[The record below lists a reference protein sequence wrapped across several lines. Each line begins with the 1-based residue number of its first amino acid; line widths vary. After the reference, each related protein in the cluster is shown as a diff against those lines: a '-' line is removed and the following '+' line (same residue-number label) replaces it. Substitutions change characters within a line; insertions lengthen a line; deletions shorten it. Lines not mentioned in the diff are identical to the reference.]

1 MQLPVCT
8 LRRKRTFRFLDN
20 ASRKWYD
27 ETTSTKGGD
36 HMKLGTN
43 LQYLRRLHGGMTQE
57 KLAERLGVSRQTIS
71 KWETGEVYPELDK
84 LLELSKLFSCT
95 LDALLKEDMA
105 PQADYYSPVSIVT
118 VPAFT
123 LGRYVII
130 SPQPENDV
138 QMYLDRWAQESGLY
152 VCQPH
157 PRQIGWDFPFVSME
171 QQNRFG
177 LRGYVAGW
185 ILPEGFEPKCP
196 GVEMYKQG
204 KAEYATITVRDPFRA
219 AFDRIPKGYQRI
231 LDFLGAN
238 GFKENHGTAFLGC
251 FEEVYEKEG
260 EVCMDIY
267 IHADCVGKGNLHTD
281 FSRDM

>member
-1 MQLPVCT
+1 
-8 LRRKRTFRFLDN
+8 
-20 ASRKWYD
+20 
-27 ETTSTKGGD
+27 
-36 HMKLGTN
+36 MKLGAN
-43 LQYLRRLHGGMTQE
+43 LQFLRKLHGNMTQE
-57 KLAERLGVSRQTIS
+57 KLAERMGVSRQTVS
-71 KWETGEVYPELDK
+71 KWETGEAIPEVDK

-105 PQADYYSPVSIVT
+105 PQVDYYSPVSIVT

-123 LGRYVII
+123 LGRYVNI

-138 QMYLDRWAQESGLY
+138 QMYLDKWAKGSGLY
-152 VCQPH
+152 EHTPK

-185 ILPEGFEPKCP
+185 LLPEGFEPKCP
-196 GVEMYKQG
+196 GVETYKQD
-204 KAEYATITVRDPFRA
+204 ESQYAKITVHNPFQA

-231 LDFLGAN
+231 LEYLGAN
-238 GFKENHGTAFLGC
+238 GFKENHGAEFLGC
-251 FEEVYEKEG
+251 FEEVYEKDG
-260 EVCMDIY
+260 ETYMDIY

-281 FSRDM
+281 FSRELR

>member
-1 MQLPVCT
+1 
-8 LRRKRTFRFLDN
+8 
-20 ASRKWYD
+20 
-27 ETTSTKGGD
+27 
-36 HMKLGTN
+36 MKLGSN
-43 LQYLRRLHGGMTQE
+43 LQYLRKLHGNMTQE
-57 KLAERLGVSRQTIS
+57 KLAERMGVSRQTVS
-71 KWETGEVYPELDK
+71 KWETGEAVPDVDK
-84 LLELSKLFSCT
+84 LLELGKLFSCT

-138 QMYLDRWAQESGLY
+138 QAYLDRWANYSGLY
-152 VCQPH
+152 EFESH

-185 ILPEGFEPKCP
+185 ILPDGFEPKCP
-196 GVEMYKQG
+196 GVETYKQG
-204 KAEYATITVRDPFRA
+204 EAQYAKITIYDPFKA

-231 LDFLGAN
+231 LEYLGAN
-238 GFKENHGTAFLGC
+238 GFKENHGTQFLGC
-251 FEEVYEKEG
+251 FEEVYEKDG
-260 EVCMDIY
+260 VTCMDIY

-281 FSRDM
+281 FSREL

>member
-1 MQLPVCT
+1 
-8 LRRKRTFRFLDN
+8 
-20 ASRKWYD
+20 
-27 ETTSTKGGD
+27 
-36 HMKLGTN
+36 MKLCVN

-57 KLAERLGVSRQTIS
+57 KLAEKMNVSRQTVS
-71 KWETGEVYPELDK
+71 RWETGEVIPDVEK
-84 LLELSKLFSCT
+84 LLELSRLFSCT

-105 PQADYYSPVSIVT
+105 PQADYFSPVSIVT

-138 QMYLDRWAQESGLY
+138 QMYLDRWAQASGLY
-152 VCQPH
+152 EVEPR

-185 ILPEGFEPKCP
+185 ILPEGFVPGCP
-196 GVEMYKQG
+196 GVEIYTQ
-204 KAEYATITVRDPFRA
+204 AEAQYAKITVRDPFRA
-219 AFDRIPKGYQRI
+219 AFDRIPKGYQRV
-231 LDFLGAN
+231 LEYLGAN
-238 GFKENHGTAFLGC
+238 GFKENHGTEYLGC
-251 FEEVYEKEG
+251 FEEVYEADG
-260 EVCMDIY
+260 EIRMDIF

-281 FSRDM
+281 FSRER

>member
-1 MQLPVCT
+1 
-8 LRRKRTFRFLDN
+8 
-20 ASRKWYD
+20 
-27 ETTSTKGGD
+27 
-36 HMKLGTN
+36 MKLGAN
-43 LQYLRRLHGGMTQE
+43 LQFLRKLHGNMTQE
-57 KLAERLGVSRQTIS
+57 KLAERMGVSRQTVS
-71 KWETGEVYPELDK
+71 KWETGEAIPEVDK

-105 PQADYYSPVSIVT
+105 PQVDYYSPVSIVT

-138 QMYLDRWAQESGLY
+138 QIYLDKWAKWSGLY
-152 VCQPH
+152 EHTPK

-185 ILPEGFEPKCP
+185 LLPEGFEPKCP
-196 GVEMYKQG
+196 GVETYKQD
-204 KAEYATITVRDPFRA
+204 ESQYAKITVHNPFQA

-231 LDFLGAN
+231 LEYLGAN
-238 GFKENHGTAFLGC
+238 GFKENHGTEFLGC
-251 FEEVYEKEG
+251 FEEVYEKDG
-260 EVCMDIY
+260 ETYMDIY
-267 IHADCVGKGNLHTD
+267 IHADCVGKGNLHTG
-281 FSRDM
+281 FSRELR